1 MSLHERTGKRPLGFS
16 LYHRTLP
23 KEWSMIDIDGELY
36 CEPCKEP
43 LALLETVRGNG
54 GHYKTTPTK
63 SAHTSDNHRIGRC
76 GLGSAVQYSRC
87 NIVIQ

>member
-16 LYHRTLP
+16 VYHRTLP

-63 SAHTSDNHRIGRC
+63 SAHSIRQSPDRPLRIGFSC
-76 GLGSAVQYSRC
+76 AILSL
-87 NIVIQ
+87 